1 MILPKPMTYA
11 QILAG
16 GVSFQLY
23 NKSTNAVVPTSVSDG
38 GGYIE
43 ITEDATSDH
52 NTIYK
57 IDQFAGAVSEIT
69 LYTEGDSAKTYAL
82 LGASQ
87 NKDVVDIR
95 LFTQTTDWQEGEINI
110 VYAEVNGKLY
120 IPYVEDGEDGKRL
133 NAVSPGIETVEDD
146 NIKGFPSLFPKTRVE
161 IIESTTTGINDSIK
175 FLEFN
180 DATANISSAN
190 QVVYKNSYDGDEPW
204 RFGQDGLFV
213 IGSFAAIRKNG
224 EWYILARNDLA
235 CQLDEFG
242 AFCVNSENGIYNVEE
257 PQISGQ
263 FASDETIVAAKNTI
277 RNTYGIDI
285 QKEMAVTGTL
295 IGEVQAP
302 FEILVS

>member
-1 MILPKPMTYA
+1 MTYA

-57 IDQFAGAVSEIT
+57 IDQFVGAVSEIT

-87 NKDVVDIR
+87 NEDVVAIR
-95 LFTQTTDWQEGEINI
+95 LFTQAIEWQGGEVNV

-120 IPYVEDGEDGKRL
+120 VPYVEDNGDWKRL

-146 NIKGFPSLFPKTRVE
+146 NINGFPMLFPKTKVE
-161 IIESTTTGINDSIK
+161 IVETATPGCIDSIK
-175 FLEFN
+175 FLQFN
-180 DATANISSAN
+180 DTTANISGAN
-190 QVVYKNSYDGDEPW
+190 AVVYKDSYDGDEPW
-204 RFGQDGLFV
+204 RFGQDGWFQAAEVV
-213 IGSFAAIRKNG
+213 IRINGKWYLVANETNALEVSEYGTYVNESTDGVYSVANPTLAMDYALGDPIELAIQRLR
-224 EWYILARNDLA
+224 E
-235 CQLDEFG
+235 
-242 AFCVNSENGIYNVEE
+242 VNGIE
-257 PQISGQ
+257 ISG
-263 FASDETIVAAKNTI
+263 TIK
-277 RNTYGIDI
+277 
-285 QKEMAVTGTL
+285 VTRQDQA
-295 IGEVQAP
+295 EVISP
-302 FEILVS
+302 FEG